1 LRYGTVFE
9 GTLIDCF
16 GLWEPGNYYYIS
28 FSEVK
33 FLPLF
38 LCSISISFLLVSLLP
53 AAQEATLLKGAVYY
67 DSGAALREATAYG
80 MLNDTDSISEME
92 KIGHISAPTKEE
104 IKIVLVTVTG
114 TLPES
119 PAEFTFPEDPT
130 TYWTLAKNLSL
141 RNPQPAQA
149 EASASPSASAF
160 PSASASPSPA
170 DALSA
175 RAKSDREILG
185 MPGEEKPPPE
195 PDRTHRKRV
204 RPKTEDKEAEDG
216 SRFGKKIWHTVD
228 GHRRWY
234 YKKYPPQ
241 KTKEETVPRAT
252 LVQPSATP

>member
-1 LRYGTVFE
+1 
-9 GTLIDCF
+9 
-16 GLWEPGNYYYIS
+16 LWERGNYYYIS

-38 LCSISISFLLVSLLP
+38 LCSISISFLLASPLP

-80 MLNDTDSISEME
+80 MLNDRDSISEME

-104 IKIVLVTVTG
+104 IKVVLVTVTG

-149 EASASPSASAF
+149 EASASPSAS
-160 PSASASPSPA
+160 PSPA

-185 MPGEEKPPPE
+185 MPGEEKPSSE
-195 PDRTHRKRV
+195 PDRIDKKRV
-204 RPKTEDKEAEDG
+204 RPKTEDKEEEDG

-241 KTKEETVPRAT
+241 KAKEETVPRAT
-252 LVQPSATP
+252 LVQPSVTP

>member
-1 LRYGTVFE
+1 
-9 GTLIDCF
+9 
-16 GLWEPGNYYYIS
+16 
-28 FSEVK
+28 VK

-38 LCSISISFLLVSLLP
+38 LCSISISSLSP

-80 MLNDTDSISEME
+80 MLNDRDSISEME
-92 KIGHISAPTKEE
+92 KIGHISAPTQEE
-104 IKIVLVTVTG
+104 VKVVLVTVTG
-114 TLPES
+114 TLPDS
-119 PAEFTFPEDPT
+119 PAEFTFTEDPT

-149 EASASPSASAF
+149 EASASPSPAV
-160 PSASASPSPA
+160 SPSPA

-185 MPGEEKPPPE
+185 MPGEEKPSPE
-195 PDRTHRKRV
+195 PNRIHKKRV
-204 RPKTEDKEAEDG
+204 RPKTEDKEEEDG

-234 YKKYPPQ
+234 YEKYPSR
-241 KTKEETVPRAT
+241 KAKEETVPRAT

>member
-1 LRYGTVFE
+1 
-9 GTLIDCF
+9 
-16 GLWEPGNYYYIS
+16 
-28 FSEVK
+28 
-33 FLPLF
+33 LPIF
-38 LCSISISFLLVSLLP
+38 LCSISISFLLASLSP

-80 MLNDTDSISEME
+80 MLNDRDSISEME

-104 IKIVLVTVTG
+104 VKVVLVTVTG
-114 TLPES
+114 TLPDS

-149 EASASPSASAF
+149 EASVSPS
-160 PSASASPSPA
+160 PSASPSPA
-170 DALSA
+170 DAL
-175 RAKSDREILG
+175 SDREILG
-185 MPGEEKPPPE
+185 MPGEEKPSPE
-195 PDRTHRKRV
+195 PNRIHKKRV
-204 RPKTEDKEAEDG
+204 RPKTEDKEEADG

-234 YKKYPPQ
+234 YEKYPPQ
-241 KTKEETVPRAT
+241 KAKEETVPRAT